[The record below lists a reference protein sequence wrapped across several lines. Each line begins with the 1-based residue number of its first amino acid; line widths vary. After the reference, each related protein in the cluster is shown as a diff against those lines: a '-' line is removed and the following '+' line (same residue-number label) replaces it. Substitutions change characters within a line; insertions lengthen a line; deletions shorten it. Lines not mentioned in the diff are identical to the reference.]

1 MQHLPSTTSS
11 ITERVQQVPAETRDR
26 TGDLQI
32 FSLTLSQLSYR
43 GHIISV
49 GKDVIL
55 CKIRGVVLVS
65 VSSRPQ
71 LDMQQGGLQAFDRR
85 NTKT

>member
-11 ITERVQQVPAETRDR
+11 ITERVQQVPRP
-26 TGDLQI
+26 GILQT
-32 FSLTLSQLSYR
+32 FSLTLSQLGYR

-49 GKDVIL
+49 GKGVIL
-55 CKIRGVVLVS
+55 CKIPGVVLVS